1 MVAEAADSFEGS
13 IQFAMGAATAAE
25 EGRSGCGAVTML
37 SSLVIAFRLALLAE
51 AFSMD
56 TSLRITALDDPDL
69 VGVWD
74 SFNGLTATSLEEQR

>member
-13 IQFAMGAATAAE
+13 LQLTVGAASAAE
-25 EGRSGCGAVTML
+25 EGRPGCGAVTML

-51 AFSMD
+51 GFSMD

-69 VGVWD
+69 VGVWG

>member
-13 IQFAMGAATAAE
+13 IQFAMGADPTAE
-25 EGRSGCGAVTML
+25 EGRPGCGAVTML
-37 SSLVIAFRLALLAE
+37 SSLVIAFRLALLAK

>member
-1 MVAEAADSFEGS
+1 
-13 IQFAMGAATAAE
+13 MGADPTAE
-25 EGRSGCGAVTML
+25 EGRPSGGAVTML
-37 SSLVIAFRLALLAE
+37 SSLVIAFRLALLAK

>member
-1 MVAEAADSFEGS
+1 
-13 IQFAMGAATAAE
+13 
-25 EGRSGCGAVTML
+25 ML

-51 AFSMD
+51 AFPMT

-74 SFNGLTATSLEEQR
+74 SFNGPTATSLEEQR